1 MTTGTLIRP
10 SRIEIA
16 RISNIT
22 TDCNNEELKSSEEQ
36 ERNELLKREYG
47 SEFVFTESNYYG
59 DVDDLYSIDT
69 ESTSGRLRSG
79 LVKVQETI
87 RKQESNVWNSDKL
100 MKLLDEPL
108 GSPISLTREEAKE
121 IIRLAA
127 GRRPDLPT
135 GKEFVREVRE
145 ILGHSLRKEL
155 RRHRKIV
162 WVNYMIH
169 VYL

>member
-1 MTTGTLIRP
+1 MTIGTLIRP

-22 TDCNNEELKSSEEQ
+22 TDCNDEELKSSEEQ

-47 SEFVFTESNYYG
+47 SELVFTEPNYYG

-69 ESTSGRLRSG
+69 ESASGRLVAS
-79 LVKVQETI
+79 LVKAQETI
-87 RKQESNVWNSDKL
+87 HKQESNVWNSDKL
-100 MKLLDEPL
+100 MKLLGEPL

-145 ILGHSLRKEL
+145 ILGHSLTERVEKAL
-155 RRHRKIV
+155 
-162 WVNYMIH
+162 
-169 VYL
+169 